1 MACKTYAESNAA
13 IDRVSA
19 QLKEMIEAARAD
31 AAHAR
36 ENDARSVGA
45 LDEARAQTLRE
56 ARALVEM
63 CRQPAAPARRSKP
76 KGDADA
82 AAD

>member
-1 MACKTYAESNAA
+1 MECKTYAESNAA

-19 QLKEMIEAARAD
+19 QLKEMIQAARAD

-36 ENDARSVGA
+36 ENDARSVAA

-56 ARALVEM
+56 ARGLVET
-63 CRQPAAPARRSKP
+63 CRQPARPARRSVP
-76 KGDADA
+76 KDGADA